1 VHQEAARSQ
10 TDRETAL
17 IDLALERDAAAV
29 AEITTRYNRRL
40 FRIARSILKS
50 DDEAEDAVQS
60 AYLKAFT
67 SLKEFRRDCSL
78 GTWLTRIVMNEA
90 LGQLRRRRKVLPY
103 DEREAAARASQIIAF
118 PGSNP
123 TVDPERAVAQRQ
135 IQAVL
140 EQAIDELPD
149 LFRTVLVARVL
160 ENMSVEETATLL
172 GIQTQTVK
180 TRLHRARRL
189 LREALERRVGPVLTC
204 AFPFDGWRCKRMTE
218 AVLRGLVMGD

>member
-1 VHQEAARSQ
+1 MHQDVASTRSEA
-10 TDRETAL
+10 TL
-17 IDLALERDAAAV
+17 IAQALERDAAAV

-40 FRIARSILKS
+40 FRIARSILRS

-60 AYLKAFT
+60 AYLKAFS
-67 SLKEFRRDCSL
+67 SLSEFRGECSL

-90 LGQLRRRRKVLPY
+90 LGQLRRRTRALPL
-103 DEREAAARASQIIAF
+103 DESEAGAVGGRIIAF
-118 PGSNP
+118 PGANP
-123 TVDPERAVAQRQ
+123 AVDPERAVAQRQ

-160 ENMSVEETATLL
+160 ENMSVEETAALL
-172 GIQTQTVK
+172 GLQTQTVK

-189 LREALERRVGPVLTC
+189 LRAALEQRVGPVLTN
-204 AFPFDGWRCKRMTE
+204 AFPFDGWRCERMTE
-218 AVLRGLVMGD
+218 TVLRRLATRG